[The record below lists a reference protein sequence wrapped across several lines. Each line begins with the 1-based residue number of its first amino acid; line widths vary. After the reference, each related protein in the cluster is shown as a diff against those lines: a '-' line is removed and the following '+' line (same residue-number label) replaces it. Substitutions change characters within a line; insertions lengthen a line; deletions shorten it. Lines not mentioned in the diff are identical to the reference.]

1 MHKTLP
7 ADRQAALEQAK
18 PAWNP
23 LTLDQALSLAAS
35 EWPENEFVVSERGC
49 FSYRALDQW
58 VTELA
63 VGLVSKGVRKGDH
76 VALLMANYPEFV
88 ALKFAIA
95 RAGAVAV
102 PINFMNRRD
111 ELKYVLEQSEAV
123 CLITMDRF
131 RDLNYLDML
140 DEISP

>member
-1 MHKTLP
+1 MHKMLP

-35 EWPENEFVVSERGC
+35 EWPDNELVVSERGC

-76 VALLMANYPEFV
+76 VALLMATLLIFLNIEGFS
-88 ALKFAIA
+88 FGS
-95 RAGAVAV
+95 R
-102 PINFMNRRD
+102 NCS
-111 ELKYVLEQSEAV
+111 SE
-123 CLITMDRF
+123 
-131 RDLNYLDML
+131 
-140 DEISP
+140 